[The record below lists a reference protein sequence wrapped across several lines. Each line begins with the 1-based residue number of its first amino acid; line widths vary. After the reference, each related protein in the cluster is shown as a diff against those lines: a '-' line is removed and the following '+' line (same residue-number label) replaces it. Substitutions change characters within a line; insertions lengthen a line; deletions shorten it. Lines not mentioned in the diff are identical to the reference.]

1 MDKTNHQATCLC
13 GKVSLKIQKLKDEFI
28 VCHCDTCKKW
38 NGGPQFAM
46 PCGADVEIQGAEYL
60 SEFTSSPWAKR
71 GFCRNCGTHLY
82 FKMNQ
87 SGSYNILLGALD
99 LDKKEDLHMSM
110 QYFIDLKPDY
120 YSFESDCPVMTEA
133 EVIEKFS

>member
-46 PCGADVEIQGAEYL
+46 PCGTDVEVQGAEYL
-60 SEFTSSPWAKR
+60 AEFTSSPWAKR

-82 FKMNQ
+82 FKMNH
-87 SGSYNILLGALD
+87 SGSYNILLGALN
-99 LDKKEDLHMSM
+99 LDKKENLHMSM

-120 YSFESDCPVMTEA
+120 YSFDCDSPAMTEA